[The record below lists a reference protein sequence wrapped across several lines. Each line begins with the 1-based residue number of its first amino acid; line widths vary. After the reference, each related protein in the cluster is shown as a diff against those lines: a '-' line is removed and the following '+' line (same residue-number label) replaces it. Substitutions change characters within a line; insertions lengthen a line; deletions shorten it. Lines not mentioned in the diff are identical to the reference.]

1 MAEEKKMHGFRSRLD
16 YVLKHNQTIN
26 KIFRCI
32 VSAFMRIWG
41 WFILMDR
48 KMIVFSGHSRKYN
61 DSPRAIYEYMIA
73 HSEYKDYKFVWAL
86 EDPDNVIIPGPAIK
100 IKADTPQ
107 YFKYTLKAK
116 YWITCV
122 NIERSLH
129 YKKKKC
135 VYLNTWHGVAFNCVG
150 NAAGGRQDYDFSN
163 IDLFCYESEYQK
175 NIFKRDFNVRE
186 EALIPTGLPR
196 NDGLYHVSKDEVIKL
211 KKKLGLPLDK
221 KVIMYAPTWRDSY
234 DKGASYAIKPPMNLE
249 RWERELKDEYVL
261 LFRTHAYTTKLLGVT
276 FNEFCLD
283 FTSYPV
289 INDLFKVADV
299 LISDYSACIADYSIL
314 ERPVIC
320 FAYDYKDYKSTRG
333 LYIDFNREMPN
344 GILDTEEKVIS
355 HIKTMDYDAECVKT
369 KDMIKNK
376 FTYLGGNA
384 TEMCV
389 KAMFDK

>member
-1 MAEEKKMHGFRSRLD
+1 MSFLSG
-16 YVLKHNQTIN
+16 Q
-26 KIFRCI
+26 IFFP
-32 VSAFMRIWG
+32 V
-41 WFILMDR
+41 
-48 KMIVFSGHSRKYN
+48 
-61 DSPRAIYEYMIA
+61 
-73 HSEYKDYKFVWAL
+73 
-86 EDPDNVIIPGPAIK
+86 
-100 IKADTPQ
+100 
-107 YFKYTLKAK
+107 
-116 YWITCV
+116 
-122 NIERSLH
+122 
-129 YKKKKC
+129 
-135 VYLNTWHGVAFNCVG
+135 
-150 NAAGGRQDYDFSN
+150 SN

-196 NDGLYHVSKDEVIKL
+196 NDGLYHVSKEEIIKL
-211 KKKLGLPLDK
+211 KQKLGLPLDK

-234 DKGASYAIKPPMNLE
+234 DKGASYAIKPPMDLDK
-249 RWERELKDEYVL
+249 WEKELKEEYVL
-261 LFRTHAYTTKLLGVT
+261 LFRTHAYTTKLLGVA
-276 FNEFCLD
+276 FNDFCLD

-320 FAYDYKDYKSTRG
+320 FAYDYVDYKSTRG
-333 LYIDFNREMPN
+333 LYIDFNKEMPN
-344 GILDTEEKVIS
+344 GILDTEDKVIS
-355 HIKTMDYDAECVKT
+355 HIKTMDYDAECTKT